1 MQSIFRQLSKLSV
14 TLQILVSDCV
24 NFCVAGVRSRTAL
37 AAENL
42 FLRKQLALFQERE
55 KKAAATTSAD
65 RFVLSKLARFFD
77 WRSALVI
84 VKPATLIGWHRAA
97 FRRFWR
103 WKSRPVGRPPVSA
116 EVRRLIRRMAAE
128 NLTWGEERIADELW
142 LKLQIRLSPR
152 TVRKYIGQ
160 PPRHRSSK
168 DQRWSTFL
176 RNHAHGIVACDFFV
190 SVTVGFRILYIF
202 VALKIGSRRLL
213 HFNVT
218 EHPTSEWTLQQL
230 REALPG
236 DQDYKFLLHDRHK
249 TFSASLDET
258 VESWGIHVLR
268 SPVRMP
274 TANAHCERLIGSIR
288 RECLD
293 YLIPLNVS
301 HLRRT
306 LREWACHYNAGRPH
320 RSLGPGI
327 PDRVQQ
333 TPPVSEQAA
342 QLSSVSRVIATPILG
357 GLHHEYEWAEAA

>member
-1 MQSIFRQLSKLSV
+1 VVSIVRQLLQLSV
-14 TLQILVSDCV
+14 TLEILVADCI
-24 NFCVAGVRSRTAL
+24 NFCAAGFRSRTAL

-55 KKAAATTSAD
+55 KKAMPTTAGD

-103 WKSRPVGRPPVSA
+103 WKSRPAGRPPISA
-116 EVRRLIRRMAAE
+116 DLRRLIRRMAAE
-128 NLTWGEERIADELW
+128 NLTWGEERIADELL
-142 LKLQIRLSPR
+142 LKFQIRVSPR
-152 TVRKYIGQ
+152 TVRKYMEQ
-160 PPRHRSSK
+160 APRPHGST
-168 DQRWSTFL
+168 DQRWSTFV
-176 RNHAHGIVACDFFV
+176 RNHARGIVACDFFV
-190 SVTVGFRILYIF
+190 SVTVRFRILYVF
-202 VALKIGSRRLL
+202 VALEIGSRRLL

-236 DQDYKFLLHDRHK
+236 DQDCKFLLHDRHT
-249 TFSASLDET
+249 TFSATLDET
-258 VESWGIHVLR
+258 VESWGIQVLR
-268 SPVRMP
+268 TPVRTP

-293 YLIPLNVS
+293 YLIPLNAS
-301 HLRRT
+301 HLWRI
-306 LREWACHYNAGRPH
+306 LREWTGHYNAGRPH

-327 PDRVQQ
+327 PDRNGR
-333 TPPVSEQAA
+333 PPAASKQAG
-342 QLSSVSRVIATPILG
+342 QLFSTLRVIAKPILG
-357 GLHHEYEWAEAA
+357 GLHHEYERAEAA